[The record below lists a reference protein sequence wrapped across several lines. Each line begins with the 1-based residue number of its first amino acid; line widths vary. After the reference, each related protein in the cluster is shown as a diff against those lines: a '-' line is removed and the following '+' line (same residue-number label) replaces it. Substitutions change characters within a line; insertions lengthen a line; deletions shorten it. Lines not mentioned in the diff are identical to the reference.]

1 MEQVSIVCRRRHFS
15 RRTEEAYR
23 FWIRYYIRFHSLRH
37 PRDLGVSGI
46 TPFINF
52 LAVEKHV
59 AASTQSQALN
69 ALIFLYRDV
78 LEMEVGHIEGLRRV
92 QYISRLPVVLAVDEV
107 RQVFSTMSGTP
118 RLLAELIYG
127 AGLRVTEA
135 VTLRIKDLDFR
146 SNTISVRNTKGN
158 RDRSSL
164 LPLRLAVP
172 LQRHLLK
179 VIALYKHDAMHGRG
193 YAPLPGALDRK
204 YPASAKSIGWQFVF
218 PSTTVRA
225 CPETGRMLRWHT
237 PDSTVQKAF
246 KIALARSKIYKHATV
261 HTLRHSFATHLLASG
276 TDIRTIQLLLGH
288 RNLNTTMIYTR
299 VEQDLQKTV
308 SPLDRI

>member
-1 MEQVSIVCRRRHFS
+1 MDQVSIICRRRHFS
-15 RRTEEAYR
+15 RRTEEAYC
-23 FWIRYYIRFHSLRH
+23 FWIRKYIRFHSLKH
-37 PRDLGVSGI
+37 PRDLGVAGI
-46 TPFINF
+46 APYINF
-52 LAVEKHV
+52 LAVEKNV

-69 ALIFLYRDV
+69 ALLFLYRDV

-92 QYISRLPVVLAVDEV
+92 QYISRIPVVLTVDEV

-146 SNTISVRNTKGN
+146 ANTISVRNGKGS
-158 RDRSSL
+158 RDRTSL
-164 LPLRLAVP
+164 LPLRLSTP
-172 LQRHLLK
+172 LQRHLLQ

-204 YPASAKSIGWQFVF
+204 YPGSARSIGWQFVF
-218 PSTTVRA
+218 PSTAIRS

-246 KIALARSKIYKHATV
+246 KIALASANIYKHASV

-299 VEQDLQKTV
+299 VEHDIRHTI